1 LGGPSGQNSK
11 FKHLMERQR
20 QAERDAVRRAAERR
34 AQLEKDRAL
43 ANSLQSSGS
52 FQSGSSLNRPQF
64 GQPSSQAIL
73 NRDGTYRLPA
83 SQKAFVKPEQS
94 RFGESSSSAFA
105 VASPWQNNS
114 SFAVKNEPSSFGMG
128 GPSKSEPSPFSM
140 GGPVK
145 NEASSLR
152 MGGSSNQLSSLSTN
166 STPRDGLNDYRTI
179 DSDSSDLEEIDAN
192 QFLSS
197 TRKRQQS
204 TSMPGS
210 SSHQTVARQP
220 QGYVNPGMLHS
231 QYQQPAYNNMNGM
244 QQPPSQGYDGFT
256 SSATPITTP
265 RNTWDHDP
273 SYWSGLATKAN
284 RYIGGFADNLSTLQ
298 SMVGLGSSF
307 NMPHSMS
314 GMPGAYPGSSMSTP
328 TNIFG
333 TLGYNVNQNQSY
345 SRPLPNVINL
355 ADDDDDVDVVDR
367 SRFDY
372 LYSDTSRTNEEIKK
386 LIENIAPGD
395 DLPPEMREGTP
406 NAMRMPLLEHQKIG
420 LTWLKQKE
428 EGSNK
433 GGILADDM
441 GLGKTIQAIALMV
454 TRLSE
459 NPRCKTTLIIAPVAL
474 MRQWEFEIRDKL
486 KEGRDS
492 LSVFK
497 HHGSGKK
504 TSFKDLS
511 KFDVVLTTFGTLA
524 SELKKKERW
533 ESIIKHNPT
542 AVPLAR
548 ERLTLIGEDCKWYRV
563 IIDEAQCIKNKNT
576 ATAKAAYLLHAE
588 YRLCMTGT
596 PMMVSNF
603 SILKMLFVG
612 TNLLIFVLI

>member
-1 LGGPSGQNSK
+1 MP
-11 FKHLMERQR
+11 
-20 QAERDAVRRAAERR
+20 V
-34 AQLEKDRAL
+34 
-43 ANSLQSSGS
+43 
-52 FQSGSSLNRPQF
+52 
-64 GQPSSQAIL
+64 
-73 NRDGTYRLPA
+73 
-83 SQKAFVKPEQS
+83 SQKVFVKPEQS
-94 RFGESSSSAFA
+94 RFAQSSSNPFSATP
-105 VASPWQNNS
+105 SWQGNPT
-114 SFAVKNEPSSFGMG
+114 VGV
-128 GPSKSEPSPFSM
+128 KSELSQGERPPFSM

-145 NEASSLR
+145 NEPSPFD
-152 MGGSSNQLSSLSTN
+152 MGGSSNQFSSSST
-166 STPRDGLNDYRTI
+166 SLVPRGGPNDYQSI
-179 DSDSSDLEEIDAN
+179 NSDSSDLEEIDAD

-204 TSMPGS
+204 TPMLGS
-210 SSHQTVARQP
+210 SSHQTIARQP
-220 QGYVNPGMLHS
+220 PSYVNPGMLQS
-231 QYQQPAYNNMNGM
+231 PYQRSAYNNMNGM
-244 QQPPSQGYDGFT
+244 QQPPTQGYDGLT
-256 SSATPITTP
+256 SNATSNSTP
-265 RNTWDHDP
+265 RNTWDNDP
-273 SYWSGLATKAN
+273 SYWSGLASKAN
-284 RYIGGFADNLSTLQ
+284 KYIGGFAENLSTLQ

-307 NMPHSMS
+307 GLPHSMS
-314 GMPGAYPGSSMSTP
+314 GMPGAYPGASMSTP

-345 SRPLPNVINL
+345 PRPLPNVINL
-355 ADDDDDVDVVDR
+355 ADDDDDDVDVIDR

-454 TRLSE
+454 TRPSE

-533 ESIIKHNPT
+533 ESIVKHNPT

-548 ERLTLIGEDCKWYRV
+548 ERLTLIGDDCRWYRV

-603 SILKMLFVG
+603 SKSKILFLCDQPA
-612 TNLLIFVLI
+612 N